1 MCIVHFKERNATKQ
15 AFSQQTLLH
24 QKTEHTQASV
34 SSVWGKCHF
43 WFCREIKSFWS
54 SWMDSNLRPYMITLW
69 YFSIF
74 MQFQSK
80 TRVEKVVKVPVG
92 EQTSRLGDLERRSAE
107 ISGCYGH
114 WAGSTT
120 GSFQPAAFLQKVKLF
135 AFSFNSILLK
145 ALLRQCVYAIAHAY
159 TSSLS
164 CDLLEGWADHI
175 VLPQVLEII
184 GIKDCSSVPRRS
196 SK

>member
-107 ISGCYGH
+107 ISGSGH
-114 WAGSTT
+114 WARSTT
-120 GSFQPAAFLQKVKLF
+120 GSFQPAAFLQQVKLF

-145 ALLRQCVYAIAHAY
+145 ALLHQCVFAIACTH
-159 TSSLS
+159 
-164 CDLLEGWADHI
+164 CDILEA
-175 VLPQVLEII
+175 
-184 GIKDCSSVPRRS
+184 
-196 SK
+196 